1 LRPVPLTPLASQYD
15 AFLLDLDGSVWIGDD
30 ATPGAVEAI
39 DAVRAAGRS
48 VAFVTNDSRHP
59 PEEFVRKL
67 WRLGFRASVEE
78 VVTVGGA
85 LQHALNE
92 RHAGRAAFVI
102 GSDAVVGHV
111 ADAGL
116 RVVNGTTFASR
127 AEVVVVAG
135 HAGFDY
141 AELRVATQAVLRGA
155 DLVGAARDRTFPM
168 PDGPWPGHGAVL
180 AAVETATD
188 VRGWTVGKPEP
199 QLFLTALDRTGGTRA
214 LVVGDRLD
222 ADVAGAAA
230 AGLDAAVVLTGGTGE
245 DQAREALEAARTQR
259 ARAAE
264 GPATEDGPA
273 GGLVAVAPTLA
284 ALLLS

>member
-1 LRPVPLTPLASQYD
+1 VPLTQLASAYD
-15 AFLLDLDGSVWIGDD
+15 AFLLDLDGSVWVGED

-39 DAVRAAGRS
+39 DAVRAAGRA
-48 VAFVTNDSRHP
+48 VAFVTNDSRHA

-92 RHAGRAAFVI
+92 RHAGRTAFVI
-102 GSDAVVGHV
+102 GSEAVVTHV

-135 HAGFDY
+135 HADFDY

-168 PDGPWPGHGAVL
+168 TDGPWPGHGAVL

-199 QLFLTALDRTGGTRA
+199 QLFLTALDRTGGSRA
-214 LVVGDRLD
+214 LVVGDGLE

-230 AGLDAAVVLTGGTGE
+230 AGLDAALVLTGGTGE
-245 DQAREALEAARTQR
+245 EEAREALEAARTQR
-259 ARAAE
+259 ARLAE
-264 GPATEDGPA
+264 GPASAGTAAG
-273 GGLVAVAPTLA
+273 GGLVAVAPTLS